1 MDIPLEEYFSMPTY
15 PSAARRLVR
24 FASRPL
30 NPSLRLILA
39 FHLDVFYWRPRV
51 RANSRRRR

>member
-1 MDIPLEEYFSMPTY
+1 MPTY

-39 FHLDVFYWRPRV
+39 FIWMFSIGVPRV